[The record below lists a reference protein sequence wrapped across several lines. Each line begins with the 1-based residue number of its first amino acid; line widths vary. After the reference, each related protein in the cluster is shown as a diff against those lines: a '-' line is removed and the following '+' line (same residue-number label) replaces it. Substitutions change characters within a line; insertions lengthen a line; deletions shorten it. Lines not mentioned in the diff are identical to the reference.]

1 MNMKRKAYS
10 RILVLALGLSLA
22 CTGCGDKSA
31 EEVTDYGAQKMTAG
45 SAEQSSESGTGSQG
59 SSEGGSETG
68 SSEAKPA
75 GQKMGELPAV
85 QNGGTPLW
93 QGSFNAKNV
102 PVEVSIT
109 NLYRDVDTL
118 HSYRMK
124 DLSEDQVREAETV
137 KAILGDTAKEVR
149 RDISLKDGDAQYIIG
164 VCQTCRLSFMNE
176 QISEYGEGPVAA
188 WVDDENYFYHTYE
201 GTYMDVPYQMVIA
214 YHRQGGEKS
223 VSFYP
228 KNPGDLVDSPK
239 CNYIEPLE
247 NHFESINTDIWSGT
261 NVWEAMSDRPN
272 RTQSGEDTL
281 ISTAKT
287 FSEEKLMSPMST
299 DDMKITIGKE
309 SGDQYKRELL
319 FYSDD
324 AVKSGTMEGAVLDG
338 YEVQYNMCHAVT
350 GEEDYS
356 WMIGNSGFLWVTDKG
371 VIGGSVN
378 INYEVVEKLADQ
390 VQVLK
395 FENLMECFE
404 EVVKTDFD
412 VSKVNGQKLTFS
424 SATLMYYPVW
434 SEEDAH
440 EFTLVPC
447 WGFEGYSNGR
457 VATIL
462 INAVDGSKIV
472 ILYTN

>member
-1 MNMKRKAYS
+1 
-10 RILVLALGLSLA
+10 
-22 CTGCGDKSA
+22 
-31 EEVTDYGAQKMTAG
+31 
-45 SAEQSSESGTGSQG
+45 
-59 SSEGGSETG
+59 
-68 SSEAKPA
+68 
-75 GQKMGELPAV
+75 
-85 QNGGTPLW
+85 
-93 QGSFNAKNV
+93 
-102 PVEVSIT
+102 
-109 NLYRDVDTL
+109 
-118 HSYRMK
+118 
-124 DLSEDQVREAETV
+124 
-137 KAILGDTAKEVR
+137 
-149 RDISLKDGDAQYIIG
+149 
-164 VCQTCRLSFMNE
+164 
-176 QISEYGEGPVAA
+176 
-188 WVDDENYFYHTYE
+188 
-201 GTYMDVPYQMVIA
+201 
-214 YHRQGGEKS
+214 
-223 VSFYP
+223 
-228 KNPGDLVDSPK
+228 
-239 CNYIEPLE
+239 
-247 NHFESINTDIWSGT
+247 
-261 NVWEAMSDRPN
+261 
-272 RTQSGEDTL
+272 
-281 ISTAKT
+281 
-287 FSEEKLMSPMST
+287 MST

-309 SGDQYKRELL
+309 SGDPYKKELL

-447 WGFEGYSNGR
+447 WCFEGYSNGR
-457 VATIL
+457 VATVL